1 MSKLLKR
8 WSVYLALLVTLSLG
22 LAQLPAVAAPAT
34 YGTTASQPAVVPN
47 VIVTAINCASPTHSD
62 EACPTAAASGTA
74 DPTTTAV
81 ASGTATPCTSALR
94 STPARA
100 VATNTVVLT
109 AEPSVSAIPTCDTG
123 SPSPGPSTSATTGP
137 STTSTTGPS
146 TTSTTGPSTT
156 ATTGPSTTV
165 TTGPSTTVTTGPST
179 TSTTGPSTTATTEP
193 SVSVTSEPSVSP
205 SVTVTPEPSASW
217 TGVASSTSTGTASA
231 SPTYTPTSTYTSTYT
246 ATPTYTSTY
255 TPTPTAT
262 ATPEDCPTTTLTPAA
277 GAQEPKT
284 EQGDDSYRVKNA
296 KTNVCELTLT
306 FKIGRY
312 YGPTNANGKI
322 LPAQLGETIDQTGN
336 LIIETAGA
344 QGLITITFAGKT
356 YPAEQAGN
364 NRTIRLTV
372 DNDQVKRL
380 NLPAN
385 KGNGGFPPLASNDLV
400 IKLEKK
406 ATTIKSATLLLAG
419 MRPLITS
426 AGFNLDQTLG
436 CGNAWCKETTRTYW
450 GWTWGAMGA
459 MVEFPDRNGHA
470 NLLKGN
476 DSLSNGGINIIE
488 AVDKA
493 LTDYG
498 LRDRN
503 DANPNDNLKKAVGKV
518 NILGHSMGGLWGRS
532 ALFQMQRGKD
542 TPVDKMML
550 LGSPNE
556 GSRWATVLANTGA
569 ADCTAARL
577 LRRVEPWPA
586 FIFGVETPPH
596 IAWRLALVPLTA
608 ACNYYRAVQPALDN
622 LTTNYMQNTF
632 NPRLLGVETQLAHRA
647 AGDGKPVTYVTL
659 AGIAHAR
666 GIPPCY
672 AITLPIGCPNDQ
684 IVSQASANGGNMR
697 GLATNL
703 PSVALP
709 GWPNIP
715 INLTASLLTWS
726 LVMRDTLHQALPKE
740 NGPRGAPSLRDP
752 ADPRRRSIFM
762 MRLLPSFWYM
772 ANNYELDAIR
782 NAGNGGGG
790 GLLADSGAAKSS
802 LAKNSPAATTS
813 GTTDDYYSYPTIRGS
828 VSINQSYTHT
838 ISVDDGTQNAFFDLG
853 WINETATLQFTL
865 RDPAGR
871 LVGANYPGATY
882 LTGTTTV
889 GFGIDNPLAGDWQV
903 VATGAGGTLY
913 EPYSLNIGLLGG
925 LSVNPQVSTN
935 SSRLGQPVTITTTLG
950 SPINNAVVT
959 ATIYYPSANVDT
971 TTLLLTAIG
980 GGVYRAQYIPII
992 AGDYMVYVEAVGRN
1006 PQGHNFD
1013 RITTTMFQASSAA
1026 TFSGSYSERA
1036 YDDDS
1041 DGLYNRLVLT
1051 SGLTVVN
1058 EGSYLLNGCLTKA
1071 DGSTIACTGNKVTL
1085 AQGSQQVSL
1094 TFSGQEIAAALADGP
1109 YQLRDLSLSYLG
1121 GGGLGLA
1128 EQPLAYTTSSYSRY
1142 AWQRNNV
1149 ILAAPARE
1157 SALDDNNNGRYDQLQ
1172 VAIPLDVRSAGS
1184 YNVSLNLVAP
1194 NGSVVVSSSAGGVQ
1208 LAAGSSTLTVN
1219 FDGAAIGRSGV
1230 DGPYRIADL
1239 SIQNPASGSYLSSV
1253 LVATRPYLASDFES
1267 GPTCTASFS
1276 DVPAASIFYSDI
1288 RYLSCRTLISGYA
1301 NPSGSYRFEPGT
1313 NATRGQFA
1321 KVATLSFGLPL
1332 HSTGNPTFGD
1342 VPYGSVFYP
1351 YVEAASGAGV
1361 ISGYP
1366 DGLFRPNALVTRAQ
1380 VAKIVTLARHYPL
1393 LNPTQA
1399 RFQDVPVGS
1408 FAYPYVETLVSKGIL
1423 SGAACGPA
1431 SCFRPNDNIRRDELA
1446 KVVRRAV
1453 ESTP

>member
-34 YGTTASQPAVVPN
+34 YGAAASQPAIVPN
-47 VIVTAINCASPTHSD
+47 AIVTAINCASPTRSD
-62 EACPTAAASGTA
+62 EACPTALASSTVE
-74 DPTTTAV
+74 PTTTGV
-81 ASGTATPCTSALR
+81 VSGTATTCVPSLR

-100 VATNTVVLT
+100 VATSTAVLT
-109 AEPSVSAIPTCDTG
+109 AEPSVSAIATCGTG
-123 SPSPGPSTSATTGP
+123 SPSPGPSTSV
-137 STTSTTGPS
+137 TS
-146 TTSTTGPSTT
+146 
-156 ATTGPSTTV
+156 
-165 TTGPSTTVTTGPST
+165 
-179 TSTTGPSTTATTEP
+179 EP
-193 SVSVTSEPSVSP
+193 SVSVTSEPSVSVTSEP
-205 SVTVTPEPSASW
+205 SVSVTSEPSVSVTSDPSASVSVSPSSTVTPEPSATW

-262 ATPEDCPTTTLTPAA
+262 ATPEDCPTATPTPAA

-284 EQGDDSYRVKNA
+284 EQGDDSYRVKNT

-344 QGLITITFAGKT
+344 QGLITVTFAGKT

-364 NRTIRLTV
+364 NRTIRLQV
-372 DNDQVKRL
+372 NNDQVKQL

-436 CGNAWCKETTRTYW
+436 CGNAWCKEATTSYW
-450 GWTWGAMGA
+450 SWTWGPMGA
-459 MVEFPDRNGHA
+459 MVEFPARNGHA

-503 DANPNDNLKKAVGKV
+503 DSNPNDSKKKAVGKV

-532 ALFQMQRGKD
+532 ALFQMNRGKD

-556 GSRWATVLANTGA
+556 GSRWATVLANTGV
-569 ADCTAARL
+569 ADCAAARL

-596 IAWRLALVPLTA
+596 IAWRLALAPLTA

-659 AGIAHAR
+659 AGITHAR

-672 AITLPIGCPNDQ
+672 AITIPIGCPNDQ

-715 INLTASLLTWS
+715 VNLAASLLTWS
-726 LVMRDTLHQALPKE
+726 VVMRDTLHQALPKE

-762 MRLLPSFWYM
+762 MRLLPTFWYM

-790 GLLADSGAAKSS
+790 GGGGGGLLADSGAAKNS
-802 LAKNSPAATTS
+802 LAKSSPAATTS
-813 GTTDDYYSYPTIRGS
+813 NPADDYYSYPTINGS
-828 VSINQSYTHT
+828 LSINESYSHT
-838 ISVDDGTQNAFFDLG
+838 VSVDDGTQNAFFNLS
-853 WINETATLQFTL
+853 WINETATVQFTL

-889 GFGIDNPLAGDWQV
+889 GFSIENPLAGDWQV

-913 EPYSLNIGLLGG
+913 EPYKVSVGLLGG

-935 SSRLGQPVTITTTLG
+935 SSRLGQPLTITTTLG
-950 SPINNAVVT
+950 SPISNAVVT
-959 ATIYYPSANVDT
+959 ATIYYPGEDVAT
-971 TTLLLTAIG
+971 TTLRLAPLG
-980 GGVYRAQYIPII
+980 GGVYRGQYIPII
-992 AGDYMVYVEAVGRN
+992 AGDYMVYVEAIGRN

-1071 DGSTIACTGNKVTL
+1071 DGSTIACTGNNVTL

-1157 SALDDNNNGRYDQLQ
+1157 SALDNDNNGRYDQLQ
-1172 VAIPLDVRSAGS
+1172 VAIPVDVRSAGS

-1194 NGSVVVSSSAGGVQ
+1194 DGSVVVSSSAGAVQ
-1208 LAAGSSTLTVN
+1208 LAAGGSTLTVN
-1219 FDGAAIGRSGV
+1219 FDGAAIGRRGL
-1230 DGPYRIADL
+1230 DGPYRVADL
-1239 SIQNPASGSYLSSV
+1239 SVQNSASGSYLGSV
-1253 LVATRPYLASDFES
+1253 LAATRPYLAGDFEG

-1276 DVPAASIFYSDI
+1276 DVPSTSIFYSDI

-1399 RFQDVPVGS
+1399 RFQDVPAGS

>member
-34 YGTTASQPAVVPN
+34 YGAAASQPAIVPN
-47 VIVTAINCASPTHSD
+47 AIVTAINCASPTRSD
-62 EACPTAAASGTA
+62 EACPTALASSTVE
-74 DPTTTAV
+74 PTTTGV
-81 ASGTATPCTSALR
+81 VSGTATTCVPSLR

-100 VATNTVVLT
+100 VATSTAVLT
-109 AEPSVSAIPTCDTG
+109 AEPSVSAIATCGTG
-123 SPSPGPSTSATTGP
+123 SPSPGPSTSVTSQP
-137 STTSTTGPS
+137 SVSVTS
-146 TTSTTGPSTT
+146 
-156 ATTGPSTTV
+156 
-165 TTGPSTTVTTGPST
+165 
-179 TSTTGPSTTATTEP
+179 EP
-193 SVSVTSEPSVSP
+193 SVSVTSEPSVSVTSEP
-205 SVTVTPEPSASW
+205 SVSVTSDPSASVSVSPSSTVTPEPSATW

-262 ATPEDCPTTTLTPAA
+262 ATPEDCPTATPTPAA

-284 EQGDDSYRVKNA
+284 EQGDDSYRVKNT

-322 LPAQLGETIDQTGN
+322 KPEQLGITIDQTGN

-344 QGLITITFAGKT
+344 QGLITVTFAGKT

-364 NRTIRLTV
+364 NRTIRLQV
-372 DNDQVKRL
+372 NNDQVKQL

-426 AGFNLDQTLG
+426 AGFNLARVQD
-436 CGNAWCKETTRTYW
+436 CGTTQCMEATSSGYW
-450 GWTWGAMGA
+450 LWRFDEMRF
-459 MVEFPDRNGHA
+459 MVEYPARNGHA
-470 NLLKGN
+470 SLLGGGN
-476 DSLSNGGINIIE
+476 DPLFNGGLNILQ

-532 ALFQMQRGKD
+532 ALFQMQRGKN

-550 LGSPNE
+550 LGSPND
-556 GSRWATVLANTGA
+556 GSTWADILDQAGRRA
-569 ADCTAARL
+569 CGFAR
-577 LRRVEPWPA
+577 REPWPA
-586 FIFGVETPPH
+586 YVWGGIFVGWVETPAH
-596 IAWRLALVPLTA
+596 ILWRNSVSFCLHYHAVKAALT
-608 ACNYYRAVQPALDN
+608 N
-622 LTTNYMQNTF
+622 LTTGYMTVF
-632 NPRLLGVETQLAHRA
+632 NRILLPTEMQLAHRA
-647 AGDGKPVTYVTL
+647 AGDGKPVTYITL
-659 AGIAHAR
+659 AGSAL
-666 GIPPCY
+666 PCVWP
-672 AITLPIGCPNDQ
+672 ASTIGCPNDQ
-684 IVSQASANGGNMR
+684 IVTVASANGGNMAV
-697 GLATNL
+697 LAKTL
-703 PSVALP
+703 PPIVIN
-709 GWPNIP
+709 GWPRLPLDIA
-715 INLTASLLTWS
+715 TS
-726 LVMRDTLHQALPKE
+726 LVNFTLAQQDTLHQALTKE
-740 NGPRGAPSLRDP
+740 NEPVGAPARSLRDP
-752 ADPRRRSIFM
+752 ADPNGHSIF
-762 MRLLPSFWYM
+762 RNTLLPTFWYM
-772 ANNYELDAIR
+772 ANNYELDSIR

-790 GLLADSGAAKSS
+790 GGGGGGLLAGSGAAKSS
-802 LAKNSPAATTS
+802 LAKSSLAATTS
-813 GTTDDYYSYPTIRGS
+813 NPADDYYSYPTINGS
-828 VSINQSYTHT
+828 LSINESYSHT
-838 ISVDDGTQNAFFDLG
+838 VSLDDGTQNAFFNLS
-853 WINETATLQFTL
+853 WINETATVQFTL

-889 GFGIDNPLAGDWQV
+889 GFSIENPLAGDWQV

-913 EPYSLNIGLLGG
+913 EPYKVSVGLLGG

-935 SSRLGQPVTITTTLG
+935 SSRLGQPLTITTTLG
-950 SPINNAVVT
+950 SPISNAVVT
-959 ATIYYPSANVDT
+959 AIIYYPGEDVAT
-971 TTLLLTAIG
+971 TTLQLAPLG
-980 GGVYRAQYIPII
+980 GGVYRGQYIPII
-992 AGDYMVYVEAVGRN
+992 AGDYMVYVEAIGRN

-1071 DGSTIACTGNKVTL
+1071 DGSTIACTGNNVTL

-1157 SALDDNNNGRYDQLQ
+1157 SALDNDNNGRYDQLQ
-1172 VAIPLDVRSAGS
+1172 VAIPVDVRSAGS

-1194 NGSVVVSSSAGGVQ
+1194 DGSVVVSSSAGAVQ
-1208 LAAGSSTLTVN
+1208 LAAGGSTLTVN
-1219 FDGAAIGRSGV
+1219 FDGAAIGRRGL
-1230 DGPYRIADL
+1230 DGPYRVADL
-1239 SIQNPASGSYLSSV
+1239 SVQNSASGSYLGSV
-1253 LVATRPYLASDFES
+1253 LAATRPYLAGDFEG

-1276 DVPAASIFYSDI
+1276 DVPSTSIFYSDI

-1399 RFQDVPVGS
+1399 RFQDVPAGS